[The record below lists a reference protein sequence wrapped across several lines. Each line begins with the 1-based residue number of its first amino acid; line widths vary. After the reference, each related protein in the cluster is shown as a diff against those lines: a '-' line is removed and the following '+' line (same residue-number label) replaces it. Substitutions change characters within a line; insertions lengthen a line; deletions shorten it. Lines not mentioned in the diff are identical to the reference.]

1 MALVQQTADGGA
13 PEKAA
18 ALARGLGLG
27 MGPDAPDSAAAPVDL
42 PALVLAALEARGL
55 DGGVRELVVGD
66 GALQLATLRRMLV
79 QSRGLAHAAH
89 FLPALQHSRVK
100 VLLPALAA
108 WCPTMPPLAVPQ
120 LAPRAFSGRAWRLR
134 AARHT
139 QGEAQPLGRPAT
151 ASGARASRLQSCR
164 LRLLLTIQSLARP
177 WHALFRGGAGS

>member
-55 DGGVRELVVGD
+55 DGGVRELLVGD

-134 AARHT
+134 AALYT
-139 QGEAQPLGRPAT
+139 QSEVQPLGAQPLPRGLTRA
-151 ASGARASRLQSCR
+151 ASKVAYFGCHCL
-164 LRLLLTIQSLARP
+164 
-177 WHALFRGGAGS
+177 